1 MYLSRTTCDTIEKEI
16 AREKYKVVR
25 DYKVSSYWNDPAQ
38 QWDNPELRAETIA
51 RLNKMFCVRS
61 MTRHI
66 SIKSKHQLSK

>member
-51 RLNKMFCVRS
+51 RIEAEKNA
-61 MTRHI
+61 
-66 SIKSKHQLSK
+66 Q

>member
-1 MYLSRTTCDTIEKEI
+1 MCDIIRGKEFNMYLSRTTCDTIEKEI

-51 RLNKMFCVRS
+51 RLNKKNAR
-61 MTRHI
+61 
-66 SIKSKHQLSK
+66 

>member
-38 QWDNPELRAETIA
+38 QWDNPELRAEPIA
-51 RLNKMFCVRS
+51 RLNKKNAR
-61 MTRHI
+61 
-66 SIKSKHQLSK
+66 